1 MSYSWLESANCLYSE
16 YQRKLQMINCGRQT
30 IVDPPDTNSLS
41 DGFGAI
47 HRMRLLKIA
56 AGVLNQTP
64 LDWMG
69 NRANIV
75 AAIEDARSQNVSL
88 LCLPEL
94 CVTGYG
100 CEDAFH
106 SSGVHDTAL
115 EMLQSI
121 VPETKGLIVSVGLPL
136 AYAGGLFNVAALLVD
151 GAIAG
156 FVAKQHLAG
165 DGIHYEP
172 RWFKPWPAG
181 IQGVTEVDGREY
193 PIGDIL
199 FDVGRIRIGFEIC
212 EDAWVGTRPGGN
224 LANKGTDIIL
234 NPSASHFAFGKHS
247 VRQRFVLEGSR
258 AFNVT
263 YVYANLVGNE
273 SGRAIF
279 DGDAM
284 IASGGKMLA
293 IGKRFSYR
301 PVTLTTSIVNVDV
314 TRMARVRTGSFE
326 PEIDGDE
333 EDVIDVEFAYPACRL
348 EPAELRAESWM
359 AGSNLK
365 EEEFTRA
372 VCLGLFD
379 YMRKSH
385 SRGFVVSLSG
395 GCDSASVVA
404 LVATMLK
411 LAENELGFDFL
422 LARVGS
428 FLSQTGGPANAKQ
441 LIRRLLTT
449 VYQST
454 KNSGAI
460 TRNAAAEVAKA
471 VNATHYEFDV
481 DSIVSNY
488 EKIVSEAIGEKLTW
502 EKHDITLQNIQARV
516 RSPGVWMLANL
527 NNALLLS
534 TSNRSEAAVGYAT
547 MDGDTSGGLSPIAGI
562 DKAFLRKWLVWME
575 QQGPDGIGPI
585 PELKLVNDQQPTA
598 ELRPPADRQ
607 TDEDDLMPYEVLD
620 LIERLAIRDKMM
632 PIEILD
638 NVELAFH
645 DKDRRQLGVW
655 IVRFFR
661 LWCRNQ
667 WKRERYAPSF
677 HLDDEN
683 LDPKTWCRFPILS
696 GGYEYEI
703 QQMEAHLKLVSE

>member
-1 MSYSWLESANCLYSE
+1 
-16 YQRKLQMINCGRQT
+16 
-30 IVDPPDTNSLS
+30 
-41 DGFGAI
+41 
-47 HRMRLLKIA
+47 MRLLKIA

-64 LDWMG
+64 LDWLG
-69 NRANIV
+69 NRENIL
-75 AAIEDARSQNVSL
+75 AAIASARSEQVGV

-94 CVTGYG
+94 CITGYG

-106 SSGVHDTAL
+106 SSGVHATAL

-121 VPETKGLIVSVGLPL
+121 VPETKGIAVSVGLPVT
-136 AYAGGLFNVAALLVD
+136 YAGGVFNVAALLVD
-151 GAIAG
+151 GRIAG
-156 FVAKQHLAG
+156 FVGKQHLAG

-172 RWFKPWPAG
+172 RWFKAWPAG
-181 IQGVTEVDGREY
+181 VRGEIEINGFQY
-193 PIGDIL
+193 PIGDVL
-199 FDVGRIRIGFEIC
+199 FDVGGIRIGFEIC
-212 EDAWVGTRPGGN
+212 EDAWVGNRPGGN
-224 LANKGTDIIL
+224 LASKGTDIIL
-234 NPSASHFAFGKHS
+234 NPSASHFAFGKHA

-284 IASGGKMLA
+284 IASGGQMQA
-293 IGKRFSYR
+293 VGKRFSYR
-301 PVTLTTSIVNVDV
+301 STVLTTAIVNIDV
-314 TRMARVRTGSFE
+314 TRMARARSGSFE

-333 EDVIDVEFAYPACRL
+333 SDVIQMPIDFPTVGPAVEKPER
-348 EPAELRAESWM
+348 ESWM
-359 AGSNLK
+359 AGVTVK

-404 LVATMLK
+404 LIATMFK
-411 LAENELGFDFL
+411 LANTELGFEDL
-422 LARVGS
+422 LDRIGLFASDVNKPSEVRELV
-428 FLSQTGGPANAKQ
+428 Q
-441 LIRRLLTT
+441 RLLTT

-454 KNSGAI
+454 KNSGPV
-460 TRNAAAEVAKA
+460 TRSAAMEVATA

-481 DSIVSNY
+481 DGIVDAY
-488 EKIVSEAIGEKLTW
+488 RKIVSSAIGEKLTW

-527 NNALLLS
+527 NNALLIS

-562 DKAFLRKWLVWME
+562 DKAFLRKWLIWME
-575 QQGPDGIGPI
+575 QQGPNEIGAI
-585 PELKLVNDQQPTA
+585 PALNSVNQQQPTA
-598 ELRPPADRQ
+598 ELRPLEDNQ
-607 TDEDDLMPYEVLD
+607 TDEDDLMPYDVLD

-632 PIEILD
+632 PIEVFDQIVTEFP
-638 NVELAFH
+638 NYE
-645 DKDRRQLGVW
+645 RGQLGKWV
-655 IVRFFR
+655 IRFFR

-696 GGYEYEI
+696 GGYDFEI
-703 QQMEAHLKLVSE
+703 EQLKTYLQEGGF

>member
-1 MSYSWLESANCLYSE
+1 
-16 YQRKLQMINCGRQT
+16 
-30 IVDPPDTNSLS
+30 
-41 DGFGAI
+41 
-47 HRMRLLKIA
+47 MRLLKIG

-69 NRANIV
+69 NRANIL
-75 AAIEDARSQNVSL
+75 AAIEEARSHHISL
-88 LCLPEL
+88 ICLPEL
-94 CVTGYG
+94 CITGYG

-106 SSGVHDTAL
+106 SSGVHATAI
-115 EMLQSI
+115 EMLISI
-121 VPETKGLIVSVGLPL
+121 VPETKGMIVSVGLPM

-151 GAIAG
+151 GVIAG
-156 FVAKQHLAG
+156 FVAKQNLAG

-172 RWFKPWPAG
+172 RWFKPWPTG
-181 IQGVTEVDGREY
+181 IQGLTEVAGVEY
-193 PIGDIL
+193 PIGDVL
-199 FDVGRIRIGFEIC
+199 FDVGGIRIGFEIC

-301 PVTLTTSIVNVDV
+301 PVTLTTSVVNIDV
-314 TRMARVRTGSFE
+314 TRMARARTGSFE
-326 PEIDGDE
+326 PEVDGDE
-333 EDVIDVEFAYPACRL
+333 TDVIDVAFDFHACGP
-348 EPAELRAESWM
+348 EPSDVEQESWM
-359 AGSNLK
+359 SGSDVK

-372 VCLGLFD
+372 VSLGLFD

-395 GCDSASVVA
+395 GCDSASVVSLIA
-404 LVATMLK
+404 CMLK
-411 LAENELGFDFL
+411 LAENELGFESL
-422 LARVGS
+422 LTRLGS
-428 FLSQTGGPANAKQ
+428 FLTQADGPSDANQ
-441 LIRRLLTT
+441 LSKRLLTT

-454 KNSGAI
+454 KNSGEV
-460 TRNAAAEVAKA
+460 TRHAAADVAGA

-481 DSIVSNY
+481 DSIVTNFQN
-488 EKIVSEAIGEKLTW
+488 IVSDSIGEKLTW
-502 EKHDITLQNIQARV
+502 EKHDITLQNIQARA

-562 DKAFLRKWLVWME
+562 DKFFLRQWLVWME
-575 QQGPDGIGPI
+575 KQGPDGIGPI
-585 PELKLVNDQQPTA
+585 PELEAVNDQQPTA
-598 ELRPPADRQ
+598 ELRPPADKQ

-620 LIERLAIRDKMM
+620 LIERLGIRDKMM
-632 PIEILD
+632 PIEILE
-638 NVELAFH
+638 NVALEF
-645 DKDRRQLGVW
+645 KEIDRKQLGLW

-703 QQMEAHLKLVSE
+703 ERLEKHLKSTSA

>member
-1 MSYSWLESANCLYSE
+1 
-16 YQRKLQMINCGRQT
+16 
-30 IVDPPDTNSLS
+30 
-41 DGFGAI
+41 
-47 HRMRLLKIA
+47 MRLVKIA

-64 LDWMG
+64 LDWLA
-69 NRANIV
+69 NRENILN
-75 AAIEDARSQNVSL
+75 AIEQARDRNVSI
-88 LCLPEL
+88 LCLPEM
-94 CVTGYG
+94 CITGYG

-106 SSGVHDTAL
+106 SSGVHATAI
-115 EMLQSI
+115 EMLKSI
-121 VPETKGLIVSVGLPL
+121 VPETKGMIVSVGLPIT
-136 AYAGGLFNVAALLVD
+136 YAGGLFNTAALLVD
-151 GAIAG
+151 GKIAG
-156 FVAKQHLAG
+156 FAAKQHLAG

-172 RWFKPWPAG
+172 RWFKAWPTG
-181 IQGVTEVDGREY
+181 IQGVVEIDDVEY
-193 PIGDIL
+193 PTGDIL
-199 FDVGRIRIGFEIC
+199 FDVGGIRIGFEIC

-224 LANKGTDIIL
+224 LSNKGTDIIL

-284 IASGGKMLA
+284 IATNGKMLA
-293 IGKRFSYR
+293 IGKRLSYL
-301 PVTLTTSIVNVDV
+301 PVTITSSVVNVDV
-314 TRMARVRTGSFE
+314 TRMARARTGSFE
-326 PEIDGDE
+326 PEVDGDE
-333 EDVIDVEFAYPACRL
+333 TDVIDIDFQFPECGL
-348 EPAELRAESWM
+348 EPNKIETESWM
-359 AGSNLK
+359 MAADIK
-365 EEEFTRA
+365 EEEFARA

-379 YMRKSH
+379 YMRKSR

-404 LVATMLK
+404 LVGTMLK
-411 LAENELGFDFL
+411 LAESELGFKELKKRLGTFL
-422 LARVGS
+422 TNDDSPTNSAELAR
-428 FLSQTGGPANAKQ
+428 K
-441 LIRRLLTT
+441 LITT

-454 KNSGAI
+454 KNSGSV
-460 TRNAAAEVAKA
+460 TRNAAKEVATA
-471 VNATHYEFDV
+471 YHATHYEFDV
-481 DSIVSNY
+481 DELVTKYRTIVSD
-488 EKIVSEAIGEKLTW
+488 AIGTKLNW
-502 EKHDITLQNIQARV
+502 KDHDITLQNIQARV
-516 RSPGVWMLANL
+516 RSPSVWMLANL

-575 QQGPDGIGPI
+575 VQGPDGIGPV
-585 PELKLVNDQQPTA
+585 PALNSVNVQQPTA
-598 ELRPPADRQ
+598 ELRPPENNQ
-607 TDEDDLMPYEVLD
+607 TDEGDLMPYEILD
-620 LIERLAIRDKMM
+620 AIERLAVRDKMM
-632 PIEILD
+632 PIAVLKNIELD
-638 NVELAFH
+638 FP
-645 DKDRRQLGVW
+645 DIQRQQLGKW

-696 GGYEYEI
+696 GGYEFEI
-703 QQMEAHLKLVSE
+703 TKLESHLKSTS

>member
-1 MSYSWLESANCLYSE
+1 
-16 YQRKLQMINCGRQT
+16 
-30 IVDPPDTNSLS
+30 
-41 DGFGAI
+41 
-47 HRMRLLKIA
+47 MRLLKIA

-64 LDWMG
+64 LDWLG
-69 NRANIV
+69 NRENIL
-75 AAIEDARSQNVSL
+75 AAIASAKSEQVGV

-94 CVTGYG
+94 CITGYG

-106 SSGVHDTAL
+106 SSGVHATAL
-115 EMLQSI
+115 EMLTSI
-121 VPETKGLIVSVGLPL
+121 VPETKGIAVSVGLPVT
-136 AYAGGLFNVAALLVD
+136 YAGGVFNVAALLVD
-151 GAIAG
+151 GRIAG
-156 FVAKQHLAG
+156 FVGKQHLAG

-181 IQGVTEVDGREY
+181 IQGEIEIDETQY
-193 PIGDIL
+193 PIGDLL
-199 FDVGRIRIGFEIC
+199 FDVGGIRIGFEIC
-212 EDAWVGTRPGGN
+212 EDAWVGNRPGGN
-224 LANKGTDIIL
+224 LASKGTDIIL
-234 NPSASHFAFGKHS
+234 NPSASHFAFGKHGL
-247 VRQRFVLEGSR
+247 RQRFVLEGSR

-284 IASGGKMLA
+284 IASGGQMQA
-293 IGKRFSYR
+293 VGKRFSYR
-301 PVTLTTSIVNVDV
+301 PMVLTATVVNIDV
-314 TRMARVRTGSFE
+314 TRMARARSGSFE
-326 PEIDGDE
+326 PEVDGDE
-333 EDVIDVEFAYPACRL
+333 SDVIRMSIDFPVVGPVVEKL
-348 EPAELRAESWM
+348 EKEPWM
-359 AGSNLK
+359 VGATVK

-404 LVATMLK
+404 LIATMFE
-411 LAENELGFDFL
+411 LANWELGFEGL
-422 LARVGS
+422 LNRIGLFANDVKK
-428 FLSQTGGPANAKQ
+428 PAEVRE
-441 LIRRLLTT
+441 LVHRLLTT

-454 KNSGAI
+454 KNSGPV
-460 TRNAAAEVAKA
+460 TRAAAIEVASA

-481 DSIVSNY
+481 DSIVDSYRN
-488 EKIVSEAIGEKLTW
+488 IVSSAIGEKLTW

-527 NNALLLS
+527 NNALLVS

-562 DKAFLRKWLVWME
+562 DKAFLRKWLIWME
-575 QQGPDGIGPI
+575 QQGPEGIGNI
-585 PELKLVNDQQPTA
+585 PALNSVNQQQPTA
-598 ELRPPADRQ
+598 ELRPLEDNQ
-607 TDEDDLMPYEVLD
+607 TDEDDLMPYDVLD

-632 PIEILD
+632 PIEVFDHIIT
-638 NVELAFH
+638 EFPH
-645 DKDRRQLGVW
+645 YEKGQLGKWV
-655 IVRFFR
+655 IRFFR

-696 GGYEYEI
+696 GGYDFEI
-703 QQMEAHLKLVSE
+703 EQLQVHLQQSGF

>member
-1 MSYSWLESANCLYSE
+1 M
-16 YQRKLQMINCGRQT
+16 KL
-30 IVDPPDTNSLS
+30 V
-41 DGFGAI
+41 
-47 HRMRLLKIA
+47 KIA

-64 LDWMG
+64 LDWRG
-69 NRANIV
+69 NRQNILD
-75 AAIEDARSQNVSL
+75 AIQQARDEGVSV
-88 LCLPEL
+88 LCLPEM
-94 CVTGYG
+94 CITGYG

-106 SSGVHDTAL
+106 SAGTHKTAM
-115 EMLQSI
+115 EMLVSI
-121 VPETKGLIVSVGLPL
+121 VPETKGMVVSVGLPVT
-136 AYAGGLFNVAALLVD
+136 YAGGVFNAAALLVD
-151 GAIAG
+151 GTIAG

-181 IQGVTEVDGREY
+181 IQGEIEVEEVEY
-193 PIGDIL
+193 PLGDIL
-199 FDVGRIRIGFEIC
+199 FDVGGIRIGFEIC

-284 IASGGKMLA
+284 IASGGKMIA
-293 IGKRFSYR
+293 IGKRLSYQ
-301 PVTLTTSIVNVDV
+301 PMIVTSAVVNIEV
-314 TRMARVRTGSFE
+314 TRMARARTGSFE
-326 PEIDGDE
+326 PEVDGDE
-333 EDVIDVEFAYPACRL
+333 SDVIDVDFL
-348 EPAELRAESWM
+348 IEPCGVEQSEIVEESWM
-359 AGSNLK
+359 AGEDVK

-379 YMRKSH
+379 YMRKSR

-395 GCDSASVVA
+395 GCDSTSIVA
-404 LVATMLK
+404 LIGTMLK
-411 LAENELGFDFL
+411 LAENELGFEEL
-422 LARVGS
+422 CSRLGS
-428 FLSQTGGPANAKQ
+428 FLNQKGGPEDINELAQ
-441 LIRRLLTT
+441 SILTT

-454 KNSGAI
+454 KNSGEI
-460 TRNAAAEVAKA
+460 TRNAARDVAKA
-471 VNATHYEFDV
+471 IGSTHYEFDV
-481 DSIVSNY
+481 DEIVNQY
-488 EKIVSEAIGEKLTW
+488 EKIVSDAIGEDLTW

-516 RSPGVWMLANL
+516 RSPSVWMLANL

-562 DKAFLRKWLVWME
+562 DKAFLRSWLVWME
-575 QQGPDGIGPI
+575 NQGPDGLEPI
-585 PELKLVNDQQPTA
+585 PELKSVNDQQPTA
-598 ELRPPADRQ
+598 ELRPPENEQ
-607 TDEDDLMPYEVLD
+607 TDEGDLMPYEILD
-620 LIERLAIRDKMM
+620 QIERLAIRDKMM
-632 PIEILD
+632 PIAILK
-638 NVELAFH
+638 NLKIEFAEFSQQ
-645 DKDRRQLGVW
+645 QLGQW
-655 IVRFFR
+655 IIRFFR

-703 QQMEAHLKLVSE
+703 EQLEAHLKSVGKEDSK